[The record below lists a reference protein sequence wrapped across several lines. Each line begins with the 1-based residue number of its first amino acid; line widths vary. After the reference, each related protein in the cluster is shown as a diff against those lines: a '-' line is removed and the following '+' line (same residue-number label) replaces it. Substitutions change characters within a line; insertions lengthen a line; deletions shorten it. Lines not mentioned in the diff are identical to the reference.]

1 MTTKRHESP
10 IVYKVMRIAAAV
22 YGVLVTVSS
31 VGAFM
36 AADESPQQKLLDA
49 ALVLYGLL
57 LIAPHRWTVRDP
69 WYRAKLYALML
80 GALWSAWA
88 SLTALSAF
96 ATGDRPWPIVP
107 IALLFITVGL
117 AAPLT
122 LILRRRRVILPE

>member
-1 MTTKRHESP
+1 MWPYR
-10 IVYKVMRIAAAV
+10 VMRVAAAV

-31 VGAFM
+31 VGALM
-36 AADESPQQKLLDA
+36 APDETREQRLLDV
-49 ALVLYGLL
+49 ALILYGLL

-69 WYRAKLYALML
+69 WYKLKLYALML
-80 GALWSAWA
+80 GALWSLWA

-96 ATGDRPWPIVP
+96 ASGDRPWPIVP

-122 LILRRRRVILPE
+122 LILHRRRGILPE